1 MEFESY
7 IEIVKVGYMCH
18 KCWCGEMEID
28 VDDTDDGVFF
38 SDYRNKHKCNVCGHK
53 QMLVGVYPYIKDN
66 EDDE

>member
-1 MEFESY
+1 MEVESI
-7 IEIVKVGYMCH
+7 IEIVEVKYICD
-18 KCWCGEMEID
+18 KCWRGEMEIV